1 VTIMDIDNS
10 RLAALFYAELSKTFQ
25 IRGRWRDCSS
35 QMQGLWEDAVRE
47 AIARAASQEGDEQ
60 EAAKMLLARLS
71 SATGER
77 PTGFYTVAALLYEEL
92 IGRYETGVAFFG
104 LGQPWDARTPRT
116 HQLWADAL
124 RRVLARMALSSE
136 NPGCAG
142 YCFHVLRESAD
153 QPSSPTAIQSSAEAE
168 RQPPSPTP
176 QPKRRWWQFW
186 R

>member
-1 VTIMDIDNS
+1 MGIDNEK
-10 RLAALFYAELSKTFQ
+10 LAAIVYAELSKTFQ

-35 QMQGLWEDAVRE
+35 QMQALWVEAVRE

-77 PTGFYTVAALLYEEL
+77 PTDFYTVAALLYEEL
-92 IGRYETGVAFFG
+92 IEKYESGVAFFG

-116 HQLWADAL
+116 RQLWADAL
-124 RRVLARMALSSE
+124 RRVLARTALSSE

-142 YCFHVLRESAD
+142 YCFHVFRESAD
-153 QPSSPTAIQSSAEAE
+153 QPSSPTASESSTDAERHLQSS
-168 RQPPSPTP
+168 TP
-176 QPKRRWWQFW
+176 QPERRLWQFW